1 MPSHITA
8 PLLAADF
15 HSFLI
20 TLFLFRLSTA
30 ILSLI
35 LYYPLFLSFAG
46 TPVIL
51 IGTKLDMRDDE
62 TERQKLAS
70 NGQEP
75 ISYNQVRFG
84 KDRSYRL
91 KNVRA
96 R

>member
-20 TLFLFRLSTA
+20 TLFLFRLSIA
-30 ILSLI
+30 ILSL
-35 LYYPLFLSFAG
+35 LYPLFLSFAG

>member
-8 PLLAADF
+8 PLLAVDF

-20 TLFLFRLSTA
+20 TLFLFSTVSRYP
-30 ILSLI
+30 L

-84 KDRSYRL
+84 KDRSHRL